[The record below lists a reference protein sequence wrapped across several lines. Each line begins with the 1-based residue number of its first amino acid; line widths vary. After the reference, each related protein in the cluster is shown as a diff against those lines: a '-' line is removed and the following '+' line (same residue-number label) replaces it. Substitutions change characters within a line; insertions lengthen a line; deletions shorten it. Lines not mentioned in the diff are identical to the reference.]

1 MASRSFLLL
10 KLVGVL
16 VVELVQ
22 AKIQIKVK
30 LAKVPEVEP
39 AYCSLRLVTSK

>member
-16 VVELVQ
+16 VVELVP

-30 LAKVPEVEP
+30 LTRVPVVEP